1 MKHKFVRNAR
11 SIESQT
17 GERRHGPYALY
28 DANARDNIHEFSFRL
43 TPAFIEYYES
53 RYGGSWH
60 WKSRALRNALTG
72 RMSDTEILTCPE
84 FAKSIKEIKYTK
96 AQRKQWL
103 DIIRIQRQKLQ
114 DAWELYNLTKGRKH
128 D

>member
-1 MKHKFVRNAR
+1 MKHKFVKNAKT
-11 SIESQT
+11 IESQT

-53 RYGGSWH
+53 RYGRSWR
-60 WKSRALRNALTG
+60 WKSRTLRDALTG
-72 RMSDTEILTCPE
+72 RISDTQILTGPG
-84 FAKSIKEIKYTK
+84 
-96 AQRKQWL
+96 RQWL